1 MTIERAAEYRSLT
14 ADLER
19 GRATRAVLRLAAPV
33 VVERVSISVLYAI
46 DALLVGR
53 FVGSDGVAAVG
64 MGALLIWIVLSGAWG
79 FDVAAT
85 AVVARDAGAGE
96 VSQVERSMRASLL
109 LALVWGCLATVVLW
123 PLAGPLLELMALEP
137 EAKSFGVDYI
147 RAASLG
153 FPLLMVLYAANGCLR
168 GLGNTVLPMLI
179 LIAAQVANALV
190 AFFLISGVFGLPQL
204 EVLASGI
211 GFGSAGAI
219 GGVLGLGVLASRLSP
234 VPFRVDRAL
243 ATGRRDFQR
252 VLNVGLPVTGEEF
265 QFSVAFIAYSRV
277 ISGLGTTAL
286 AAHTLALRAL
296 ELAIVPGFALAT
308 AATAIVG
315 QCLGAGRPDLAE
327 RAGLEARK
335 WALLSMITLGLLM
348 AILAP
353 QLVSV
358 FVDDD
363 EVVNVGGRLLRIFA
377 LALPMMGIGSSLSG
391 ALRGAGDVRYVL
403 AVLTLTA
410 WLVRIPTAWILAGAF
425 GLGAPGAWVG
435 AVVENN
441 VRGALVWLRFRGGRW
456 KTMRV

>member
-1 MTIERAAEYRSLT
+1 MTTERTAEYRPLI
-14 ADLER
+14 ADLE
-19 GRATRAVLRLAAPV
+19 GGQVTRTVVRLAAPV
-33 VVERVSISVLYAI
+33 VAERVSISVLYAI

-53 FVGSDGVAAVG
+53 YVGKDGVAAVG
-64 MGALLIWIVLSGAWG
+64 MASLLIWIVLSGAWG
-79 FDVAAT
+79 FAVAAT
-85 AVVARDAGAGE
+85 AVVARDAGAGA
-96 VSQVERSMRASLL
+96 VSQVQRSMRASLL
-109 LALVWGCLATVVLW
+109 LAAVWGCLGTVLMW

-153 FPLLMVLYAANGCLR
+153 FPLLMVLYAATGCLR

-179 LIAAQVANALV
+179 LVAVQAANAFV
-190 AFFLISGVFGLPQL
+190 AFFLISGVFGLPQF

-211 GFGSAGAI
+211 GFGSAGAV
-219 GGVLGLGVLASRLSP
+219 GGVLGLGILTSRLSP
-234 VPFRVDRAL
+234 LPFRLDHAL
-243 ATGRRDFQR
+243 RVGRPDFQR

-265 QFSVAFIAYSRV
+265 QFSIAFIAYSRV

-315 QCLGAGRPDLAE
+315 QCLGAGRADLAE
-327 RAGLEARK
+327 RASLEARK
-335 WALLSMITLGLLM
+335 WALLSMVVLGLVM
-348 AILAP
+348 VILAP
-353 QLVSV
+353 QLVNI
-358 FVDDD
+358 FVDDE
-363 EVVNVGGRLLRIFA
+363 EVVEVGGRLLRIFA
-377 LALPMMGIGSSLSG
+377 LALPMMGISSSLSG

-403 AVLTLTA
+403 GVLTATA
-410 WLVRIPTAWILAGAF
+410 WLVRIPIAWILVGVF

-441 VRGALVWLRFRGGRW
+441 VRGVLIWLRFRGGRW
-456 KTMRV
+456 KGMRV